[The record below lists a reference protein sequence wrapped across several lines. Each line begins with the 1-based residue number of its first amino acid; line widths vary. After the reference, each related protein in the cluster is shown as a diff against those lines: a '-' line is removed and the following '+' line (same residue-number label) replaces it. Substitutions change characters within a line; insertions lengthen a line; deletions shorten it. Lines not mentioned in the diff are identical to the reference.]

1 MPRAEGRLPGELR
14 PIEII
19 PNYLPQAEGSALIS
33 LGRTWVLCTAT
44 VEARVPPFLQN
55 SGQGWIT
62 AEYGMLPRATNTR
75 RPREGIWGRVSGRT
89 QEIQRLIGRSL
100 RAVTDL
106 LELGERTI
114 ILDCDVLQ
122 ADGGTRTAAV
132 TGAFVALCQALAG
145 LQRQELLDTL
155 PIRGQV
161 VAVSV
166 GLVDGQ
172 ILVDLDY
179 QEDSRAAVDA
189 NLVVTEQGQLVEI
202 QATGE
207 GGPFAPELLGE
218 MLQIA
223 QTGLKKLC
231 QSQEDA
237 IRPWMHLPW

>member
-1 MPRAEGRLPGELR
+1 MPRAKGRLPGELR
-14 PIEII
+14 PIKII

-44 VEARVPPFLQN
+44 VEDRVPPFLQH

-62 AEYGMLPRATNTR
+62 AEYGMLPRSTTTR
-75 RPREGIWGRVSGRT
+75 RPREGIAARVSGRT

-106 LELGERTI
+106 LGLGERTI

-145 LQRQELLDTL
+145 LHQQEMLDTL
-155 PIRGQV
+155 PLSSQV
-161 VAVSV
+161 VALSV
-166 GLVDGQ
+166 GMVDGQ
-172 ILVDLDY
+172 LLVDLDY

-189 NLVVTEQGQLVEI
+189 NLVVTGQGQLVEI

-207 GGPFAPELLGE
+207 GGPFAVDLLGE
-218 MLQIA
+218 MLQLA
-223 QTGLKKLC
+223 QPGLNKLR
-231 QSQEDA
+231 QFQEEA
-237 IRPWMHLPW
+237 IRPWMPIPW